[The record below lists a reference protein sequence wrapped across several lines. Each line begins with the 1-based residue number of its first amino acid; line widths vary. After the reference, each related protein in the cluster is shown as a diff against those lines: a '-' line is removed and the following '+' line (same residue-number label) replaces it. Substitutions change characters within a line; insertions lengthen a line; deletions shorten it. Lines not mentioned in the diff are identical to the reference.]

1 MSFTYKVLE
10 TFCFPD
16 ENVRAIFEKDGIEK
30 NEIYHILTDTGS
42 TFLIFLFFYDPNSET
57 SEIKSRE
64 VIFEVITSSKV
75 YKRLDSSHEY
85 QDNFGVKK

>member
-42 TFLIFLFFYDPNSET
+42 TFLIF
-57 SEIKSRE
+57 
-64 VIFEVITSSKV
+64 
-75 YKRLDSSHEY
+75 
-85 QDNFGVKK
+85 